1 MMCDVPNTLAT
12 LGDVQR
18 TLPADGGDRSDC
30 AAALE
35 RMRATLEDMIQAQKL
50 TGRGRNLVCA
60 DALAEIL
67 VEICIVC
74 WASGWSAD
82 RVVDRAYH
90 RSQREQRDVA
100 AWGAE

>member
-1 MMCDVPNTLAT
+1 MMCDVPNNLLST

-18 TLPADGGDRSDC
+18 TLPADGGGRSDC
-30 AAALE
+30 TAALQ
-35 RMRATLEDMIQAQKL
+35 RMRATLEDMIQADQKL
-50 TGRGRNLVCA
+50 TPRGRNLVCA
-60 DALAEIL
+60 DALADIL
-67 VEICIVC
+67 VEICVVC

-90 RSQREQRDVA
+90 RSKREVS